1 MPGPGVIL
9 FGTIP
14 SRALFENDL
23 PPFFSNFMLFTIY
36 AVFLSTLKIIVH

>member
-1 MPGPGVIL
+1 MPGPGVML

-14 SRALFENDL
+14 SLALFENDL

-36 AVFLSTLKIIVH
+36 VVFLSKLIKIVH